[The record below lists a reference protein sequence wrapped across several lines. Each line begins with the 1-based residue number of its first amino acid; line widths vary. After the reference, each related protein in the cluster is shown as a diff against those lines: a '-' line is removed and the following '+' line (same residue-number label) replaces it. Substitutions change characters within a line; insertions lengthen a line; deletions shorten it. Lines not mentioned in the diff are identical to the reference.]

1 VTLRPATPDDARAV
15 AACVEAAYKHYV
27 VRMGKRPGPMLEN
40 YDEVV
45 RRHRVWVLEDGGAIV
60 AASVLIVE
68 PERALL
74 DAVAVLPQFQGG
86 GLGRQLIAHAEGEAN
101 GLGYKAIEL
110 YTHELMRENIALYKQ
125 LGYREF
131 ARKTEK
137 GYNRVY
143 MRKPLTA

>member
-1 VTLRPATPDDARAV
+1 MTLRPATPEDARAV

-68 PERALL
+68 PERPLL
-74 DAVAVLPQFQGG
+74 DAVAVLPQFQGR
-86 GLGRQLIAHAEGEAN
+86 GLGRQLIAHAEAEAKR
-101 GLGYKAIEL
+101 LGYKAIEL
-110 YTHELMRENIALYKQ
+110 YAHELMHENIALYTR

-131 ARKTEK
+131 VRKTEK